1 MSISIVSR
9 YRSKDIYESIKDKTD
24 LVERSGYVSP
34 DKKIES
40 FIESG
45 QLLQNY
51 RASGS
56 DYELQSEELEMDSD
70 SDEYV
75 EYLTNESEN
84 YSEQV
89 MPQFI
94 DKISA
99 NEILNEAD
107 KKIDV
112 LKNAPKPKKS
122 DSKKA
127 LETLE
132 KIERNLM
139 RETVQVDKKSE

>member
-9 YRSKDIYESIKDKTD
+9 YRSEDVYESIQDKTD

-34 DKKIES
+34 DKKIEA

-84 YSEQV
+84 YSDQV

>member
-9 YRSKDIYESIKDKTD
+9 YRSEDVYESIKDKSD

-84 YSEQV
+84 YSEQL